1 MSESISEKQ
10 IQDLYLN
17 PKFGLSNVSSF
28 TTKLK
33 SKGYKV
39 TQKQVKQ
46 AIEKTE
52 VSETFSQKKKINKK
66 ELFPIYGKDPNKNY
80 IQADLAF
87 IPKYKKQNRGY
98 AVILTG
104 ININTRKAYAYG
116 LKSKTV
122 KDKNNKNTESAEGII
137 SAIKKLINDSH
148 MNVLTTDNGSEFTNK
163 IIKKLLEDRKIEHY
177 LNEPEDHSTM
187 GMIERFNRT
196 IKYKLELYFKSKD
209 TVNWINQLDNIVENY
224 NETRNVGN
232 IDKAAPND
240 MNEDK
245 ILRNI
250 LLKRNIL
257 TKILSKIDIKPG
269 DKVRIKIKTKTFNK
283 ESQRWSTKVYKVKK
297 MEGLSYV
304 IEDGNETL
312 ARKYKP
318 RELLEV
324 KSNVS
329 NKRKDEN
336 EPTVKELVTKQNKKE
351 RKTKREGIS
360 ASNRLSKR
368 TRSQNKNKNDNDLE
382 IDLR

>member
-10 IQDLYLN
+10 MQDLYLN

-66 ELFPIYGKDPNKNY
+66 ELYPIYGKDPNKNY

-87 IPKYKKQNRGY
+87 IPRYKKQNRGY

-283 ESQRWSTKVYKVKK
+283 ES
-297 MEGLSYV
+297 
-304 IEDGNETL
+304 
-312 ARKYKP
+312 
-318 RELLEV
+318 
-324 KSNVS
+324 
-329 NKRKDEN
+329 
-336 EPTVKELVTKQNKKE
+336 
-351 RKTKREGIS
+351 
-360 ASNRLSKR
+360 
-368 TRSQNKNKNDNDLE
+368 
-382 IDLR
+382 